1 MYQPPHFREDR
12 RAVQHALIATHSL
25 GLLITAGPEGLQANF
40 IPFLIDAAASEH
52 GTLRAHLARA
62 NPQLRE
68 LAAVDECLVVFQGP
82 QTYVS
87 PSLYP
92 TKQETGKVVPT
103 WNYITVH
110 AWGRPRVMDDAAW
123 IANQVDDLTRHKE
136 ANRAAPWNVTDA
148 PEPFVAAQLN
158 AIVGLEIP
166 IARIEGKWK
175 VSQNRT
181 AVDQA
186 GVAQGLREEALR
198 GAGEEAALM
207 AAQVAERMK
216 SAT

>member
-25 GLLITAGPEGLQANF
+25 GLLITAGPGGLQANF

-62 NPQLRE
+62 NPQLQE
-68 LAAVDECLVVFQGP
+68 LSVVDECLVVFQGP
-82 QTYVS
+82 QTYIS

-110 AWGRPRVMDDAAW
+110 AWGRPQVMDHTAW
-123 IANQVDDLTRHKE
+123 IANQVDNLTRHKE
-136 ANRAAPWNVTDA
+136 ASRAAAWNVSDA
-148 PEPFVAAQLN
+148 PEPFVAAQLK

-186 GVAQGLREEALR
+186 GVAAGLRN
-198 GAGEEAALM
+198 AGEEAALM
-207 AAQVAERMK
+207 AVEVAERMK

>member
-12 RAVQHALIATHSL
+12 REVQHALIKNHSL

-40 IPFLIDAAASEH
+40 IPFLIDTDASEH

-62 NPQLRE
+62 NPQLGE
-68 LAAVDECLVVFQGP
+68 LAAVEDCLIVFQGP

-110 AWGRPRVMDDAAW
+110 AWGRPRVIDDAAW
-123 IANQVDDLTRHKE
+123 IRGQVDDLTRHKE
-136 ANRAAPWNVTDA
+136 APRAAPWQLSDA
-148 PEPFVAAQLN
+148 PEPFLAAQIKG
-158 AIVGLEIP
+158 IVGLEIP

-175 VSQNRT
+175 VSQNRN
-181 AVDQA
+181 AADQA
-186 GVAQGLREEALR
+186 GVAAGLR
-198 GAGEEAALM
+198 GGGEEAEQIAAL
-207 AAQVAERMK
+207 VAERSK
-216 SAT
+216 QG

>member
-12 RAVQHALIATHSL
+12 RDVQHALIKAHSL
-25 GLLITAGPEGLQANF
+25 GLLITAGPGGLQANF
-40 IPFLIDAAASEH
+40 IPFLIDAQASEN
-52 GTLRAHLARA
+52 GMLRAHLARA

-92 TKQETGKVVPT
+92 TKRETGKVVPT

-110 AWGRPRVMDDAAW
+110 AWGRPQVMDDATW
-123 IANQVDDLTRHKE
+123 IRGQIDDLTRHKE
-136 ANRAAPWNVTDA
+136 AGRAAPWNVADA
-148 PEPFVAAQLN
+148 PDTFLASQIKG
-158 AIVGLEIP
+158 IVGLEIP

-181 AVDQA
+181 AADAA
-186 GVAQGLREEALR
+186 GVAAGLRGESQEAD
-198 GAGEEAALM
+198 AMAAL
-207 AAQVAERMK
+207 VAERMK
-216 SAT
+216 HAP